1 MNRFFALAL
10 LLLGACQTQPANPGT
25 QPTPAPSATTK
36 PSTTPAA
43 SATPC
48 GQGCTVTDATIHI
61 DQATPAK
68 ACAGDSLSF
77 SFSNL
82 KNAVGGAGVD
92 QIKIQ
97 LAKAP
102 ATAPAGEKGSPPN
115 LGSGSVPIAYFTI
128 DAAGKAAGNVKLLS
142 SYGPAD
148 NGDNF
153 TLKAGEK
160 LQLWA
165 TLGGTAQA
173 LPIELCP
180 AS

>member
-1 MNRFFALAL
+1 MNRYLAL
-10 LLLGACQTQPANPGT
+10 GLLLAACQTQPANPGA
-25 QPTPAPSATTK
+25 QPTPVPSATAK
-36 PSTTPAA
+36 P
-43 SATPC
+43 SATPSTAPTPC
-48 GQGCTVTDATIHI
+48 GPGCNVVDATIHI
-61 DQATPAK
+61 DQATPVK

-77 SFSNL
+77 AFSNL
-82 KNAVGGAGVD
+82 KNAVGSAGVD

-102 ATAPAGEKGSPPN
+102 APAAAGDKGSPPN

-128 DAAGKAAGNVKLLS
+128 DAAGKAAGTVKLQS

-153 TLKAGEK
+153 TLKAGER

-173 LPIELCP
+173 LPIELCS